1 MLPDRATF
9 WSQVGMF
16 QVKILIVGPAQSG
29 KTTLAN
35 YLADATQTVGEE
47 YWPTQGVRILEFEYC
62 PDSSSNG
69 LRYEVELWD
78 CSGDRKFEK
87 CWPAMR
93 KGASGVMLVF
103 DPAKLND
110 VQELE
115 AWHNA
120 FVRHSGLLEAQCL
133 LVAHQKPGSHG
144 DVKKHDLP
152 VALRRLQ
159 KVDLNLDDKP
169 EKVSEEFRSFVL
181 RVKGAVSASREQ
193 DELSIVGS

>member
-1 MLPDRATF
+1 
-9 WSQVGMF
+9 MF

-35 YLADATQTVGEE
+35 YLADATQTVEE
-47 YWPTQGVRILEFEYC
+47 DYWPTQGVRILEFECC
-62 PDSSSNG
+62 PDSNSKG

-78 CSGDRKFEK
+78 CSGYRKFEK

-110 VQELE
+110 VQELK

-159 KVDLNLDDKP
+159 KVESNLDDKP
-169 EKVSEEFRSFVL
+169 EKASEEFCSFVL
-181 RVKGAVSASREQ
+181 RLKGAVSASREQ
-193 DELSIVGS
+193 DELSIMGS